1 MVNSNLSEQGS
12 IRSKNQ
18 TLILK
23 AAAKEFSKHGFKGTS
38 LQAIADQVE
47 LPKANILY
55 YFKSKGGLY
64 KALLQDIMDRWN
76 QGFMVSDSGQE
87 PAQVIRNYIIEKMRY
102 SRTHPLES
110 KIFAMEII
118 QGAPV
123 IGDTLE
129 QPMVEWSKEQSSV
142 IQQWIDDGKLKPIK
156 PLYLLFL
163 IWGTTQFYA
172 DFDME
177 IELLNGKPLS
187 DNEFQLAQEFT
198 VSTILKGLD
207 LA

>member
-1 MVNSNLSEQGS
+1 MNRNLSQNGS

-18 TLILK
+18 SLILD

-38 LQAIADQVE
+38 LQAIAEQVE

-55 YFKSKGGLY
+55 YFKSKDGLY
-64 KALLQDIMDRWN
+64 KALLKDIIERWN
-76 QGFMVSDSGQE
+76 QGFKVTDSEQE
-87 PAQVIRNYIIEKMRY
+87 PAQVIRKYIIEKMRY

-129 QPMVEWSKEQSSV
+129 RPMVEWSQQQST
-142 IQQWIDDGKLKPIK
+142 IIYQWIADGKLKPIK

-177 IELLNGKPLS
+177 IELLNSSPLS
-187 DNEFQLAQEFT
+187 DKEFQDAQEFT
-198 VSTILKGLD
+198 VTTILKGLD